1 MALHSIQNG
10 LLLKGGDKMIDLKK
24 RREAAGVTQEQLA
37 EKVGVVRQTI
47 SNIECGLALPS
58 VPTAKAIA
66 EVLEFSWFKFFDDKD
81 D

>member
-1 MALHSIQNG
+1 MAYNKNNLEEK
-10 LLLKGGDKMIDLKK
+10 KGGEKMIDLRKI
-24 RREAAGVTQEQLA
+24 REAAGMTQEQLA
-37 EKVGVVRQTI
+37 ERVGVIRQTI
-47 SNIECGLALPS
+47 SNIECGIALPS